1 MSTRSNL
8 YEQQRRHIHS
18 LITVAAVAVIVGG
31 GIGIGELRSVLSTS
45 KAESASTLAATSA
58 NTSVTPLFETHIAN
72 PLSGLKLNA
81 QSAQGLA
88 AGQHLGVSDAR

>member
-1 MSTRSNL
+1 MSNRSNL

-18 LITVAAVAVIVGG
+18 LITFTAVAVIVGG
-31 GIGIGELRSVLSTS
+31 GIGIGEMRSVLSPS
-45 KAESASTLAATSA
+45 KAESGTLATTSA
-58 NTSVTPLFETHIAN
+58 TTSVTPLFETHIAD

-81 QSAQGLA
+81 QSAHGLA